1 MRRLASRLGIVAIC
15 LGAAVMWA
23 APAGAEAPCHNED
36 GCVRVLRVSG
46 LVDPVV
52 IEFVER
58 EVDAVRAD
66 SGYVATILEVNS
78 EGASVDDAELARFV
92 RHLREAEVPVSAWV
106 GTSAVALGA
115 AAELVVALP
124 DSAMA
129 ALSRIGEVERVRLPG
144 DLLGDATEE
153 LERLSDRTISAG
165 RAKDLRLVSAAVPT
179 FPQYVATLE
188 GVSTSPSK
196 EGGSKQKTELNT
208 SVVFSKPDLWPQALH
223 TVASPPVTYLLLG
236 VGIGLLLFEFFTAG
250 VGIAG
255 VVGAAAGLGAAYG
268 FGVLPFRWWALGLL
282 VGSMFAFAID
292 VQAGIQRFWTFVGL
306 VAWVV
311 GSFFLFDGISLP
323 WPALVTGLV
332 GMGVGMLSGM
342 PAMVRSRFGTPTI
355 PRDWMVGQRAEV
367 REALDPDG
375 VIVLQGAL
383 WRARARGPMPLAVG
397 ERAQVVSLDGLIVEV
412 DPDSEGN
419 HS

>member
-1 MRRLASRLGIVAIC
+1 
-15 LGAAVMWA
+15 MWA

-66 SGYVATILEVNS
+66 AGYVATILEVNS
-78 EGASVDDAELARFV
+78 EGASVDDAELTRFV

-165 RAKDLRLVSAAVPT
+165 RAKDL
-179 FPQYVATLE
+179 
-188 GVSTSPSK
+188 
-196 EGGSKQKTELNT
+196 
-208 SVVFSKPDLWPQALH
+208 
-223 TVASPPVTYLLLG
+223 
-236 VGIGLLLFEFFTAG
+236 
-250 VGIAG
+250 
-255 VVGAAAGLGAAYG
+255 
-268 FGVLPFRWWALGLL
+268 
-282 VGSMFAFAID
+282 
-292 VQAGIQRFWTFVGL
+292 GL
-306 VAWVV
+306 VAAACGGSDGGDDSSAPDTSAVDAGGDTTAAVV
-311 GSFFLFDGISLP
+311 DSSDAGAATTTS
-323 WPALVTGLV
+323 PA
-332 GMGVGMLSGM
+332 
-342 PAMVRSRFGTPTI
+342 
-355 PRDWMVGQRAEV
+355 
-367 REALDPDG
+367 
-375 VIVLQGAL
+375 
-383 WRARARGPMPLAVG
+383 
-397 ERAQVVSLDGLIVEV
+397 
-412 DPDSEGN
+412 
-419 HS
+419 